1 MQSVPQDL
9 SGGALLFHEW
19 ITTRKRIKGITNQS
33 IASEFGWDASFI
45 THLIKGTKRPSL
57 LSAIKIQIRAGVPCQ
72 FWALQGEVK
81 GIRFAL
87 LDRPKKQRKEQR
99 KKRKGA

>member
-9 SGGALLFHEW
+9 SGGALLFYEW

-57 LSAIKIQIRAGVPCQ
+57 LSAIKIQIRAGGPCQ
-72 FWALQGEVK
+72 FWALQEEVK
-81 GIRFAL
+81 GIRFA
-87 LDRPKKQRKEQR
+87 RPKKQRKEQR
-99 KKRKGA
+99 KKRKGV

>member
-1 MQSVPQDL
+1 MQQDL
-9 SGGALLFHEW
+9 VSGGALLFHEW

-81 GIRFAL
+81 GIRFA
-87 LDRPKKQRKEQR
+87 RPKKQRKEQR
-99 KKRKGA
+99 KKRKGV